1 MQASFWIDSWRN
13 REIGFHQAATH
24 PALIQCWADAAR
36 GRTVL
41 VPLCG
46 KTLDM
51 LWLAQRGHDVVGVEL
66 VEDAVLEFFSDN
78 QLGYSVSEVA
88 GMRCY
93 RAEQHTISI
102 FAGDFFQFAKAW
114 DGAAFDSLFDRGALV
129 ALPSELRPDYVAAC
143 KHLLVARPGGLL
155 ISFEYD
161 QRQMQGPP
169 FSVDAAELAQ
179 HWGQQLQLQSQLD
192 MLDALPKARASGLSR
207 LDEYWWSLCP

>member
-24 PALIQCWADAAR
+24 PALLQYWAEAA
-36 GRTVL
+36 GGSNVL

-51 LWLAQRGHDVVGVEL
+51 LWLAQHGHEVVGVEL

-78 QLGYSVSEVA
+78 QLDYSVSEMA

-93 RAEQHTISI
+93 RAEQQSISI
-102 FAGDFFQFAKAW
+102 FAGDFFQFAEVW

-129 ALPSELRPDYVAAC
+129 ALPSELRAAYVAAC

-169 FSVDAAELAQ
+169 FSVDAAELAR
-179 HWGQQLQLQSQLD
+179 HWDQQVQLLAQLD

-207 LDEYWWSLCP
+207 LDECWWSLCP

>member
-13 REIGFHQAATH
+13 REIGFHQKATH
-24 PALIQCWADAAR
+24 PALLQCWADAVR

-51 LWLAQRGHDVVGVEL
+51 LWLAQRGHEVVGVEL
-66 VEDAVLEFFSDN
+66 VEAAVLEFFSDN

-93 RAEQHTISI
+93 RAEQQTISI
-102 FAGDFFQFAKAW
+102 YVGDFFEFAEAW
-114 DGAAFDSLFDRGALV
+114 AGAAFDSLFDRGALV
-129 ALPSELRPDYVAAC
+129 ALPPEIRPAYVAAC
-143 KHLLVARPGGLL
+143 KQILVARPGGLL

-179 HWGQQLQLQSQLD
+179 HWGEQLQLQARVD
-192 MLDALPKARASGLSR
+192 MLDELPKARASGLSR
-207 LDEYWWSLCP
+207 LDEFWWSLCP

>member
-13 REIGFHQAATH
+13 REIGFHQTATH
-24 PALIQCWADAAR
+24 PALLQCWADAVR

-51 LWLAQRGHDVVGVEL
+51 LWLAQRGHEVVGVEL
-66 VEDAVLEFFSDN
+66 VEAAVLEFFSDN

-88 GMRCY
+88 AMRCY
-93 RAEQHTISI
+93 RAEQQTISI
-102 FAGDFFQFAKAW
+102 YVGDFFEFAEAW
-114 DGAAFDSLFDRGALV
+114 AGAAFDSLFDRGALV
-129 ALPSELRPDYVAAC
+129 ALPPEIRPAYVAAC
-143 KHLLVARPGGLL
+143 KHTLVEQPGGLL

-179 HWGQQLQLQSQLD
+179 HWDQQLQLQARVD
-192 MLDALPKARASGLSR
+192 MLDELPKARASGLSR
-207 LDEYWWSLCP
+207 LDEFWWSLCP